1 MVKVKKD
8 LTGVRFERLIV
19 IEQTEDY
26 IDPQGHHRAQW
37 KCKCDCGNIISILGQ
52 SLKSG
57 ATKSCGCYMRDEAS
71 KRTPLLKKKY
81 NTYDLESFQYGVG
94 YTEKGEK
101 FWFDKEDYDKI
112 KNICWSY
119 NASGYVVGLINGK
132 GTLVRLHRLVMGFEN
147 ESTPIIDHIKHGN
160 TYEHK
165 YDNRKC
171 NLRIVTS
178 SQNQMNK
185 YIQSNNTSGCPGV
198 SFDTSTNSWKAYIK
212 INGKQITLGRFKEKE
227 DAVRARKEAEEK
239 YFGEYSFDNSQ
250 KTGTEK

>member
-1 MVKVKKD
+1 MIKVKKD
-8 LTGVRFERLIV
+8 LTGMRFGRLVV
-19 IEQTEDY
+19 IEQAEDY
-26 IDPQGHHRAQW
+26 IDPQGYHRTQW
-37 KCKCDCGNIISILGQ
+37 KCKCDCDNIITIVGQ

-81 NTYDLESFQYGVG
+81 NTYDLETYDYGVG
-94 YTEKGEK
+94 YTEKGEE

-119 NASGYVVGLINGK
+119 NASGYVVGLLDGR
-132 GTLVRLHRLVMGFEN
+132 GTMVRLHRLVMGFKDK
-147 ESTPIIDHIKHGN
+147 STPIIDHIVHNKSN
-160 TYEHK
+160 EHK

-178 SQNQMNK
+178 SQNAMNK
-185 YIQSNNTSGCPGV
+185 YIQSNNTSGFPGV
-198 SFDTSTNSWKAYIK
+198 CFDTSINLWKAYIK
-212 INGKQITLGRFKEKE
+212 INGKRKYLGSSHNKE
-227 DAVRARKEAEEK
+227 DCIKLRKEAEEK

-250 KTGTEK
+250 KTGTES